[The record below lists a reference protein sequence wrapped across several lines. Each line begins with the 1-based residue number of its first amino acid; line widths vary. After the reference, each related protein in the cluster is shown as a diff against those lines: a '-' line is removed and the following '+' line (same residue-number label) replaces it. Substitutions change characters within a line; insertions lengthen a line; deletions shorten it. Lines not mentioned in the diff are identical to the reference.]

1 MTWGSSADGRRPHKK
16 AEVTMMTL
24 FAGRGMLR
32 SHVGGWSESILGR
45 LFNIAIPNGKPI
57 MVIFKNQARI
67 IARPPSHHPMKMN
80 HKAWMRQPGPD
91 SFGITV
97 EICDWDSIVM
107 CLPYPKSYLL
117 N

>member
-1 MTWGSSADGRRPHKK
+1 
-16 AEVTMMTL
+16 
-24 FAGRGMLR
+24 
-32 SHVGGWSESILGR
+32 
-45 LFNIAIPNGKPI
+45 

-67 IARPPSHHPMKMN
+67 IARPPSHQPMKMN

-97 EICDWDSIVM
+97 DICDWVSIVM
-107 CLPYPKSYLL
+107 DFVYPKLYFL